1 MQIKAHVR
9 SKVNLLA
16 NVSIALLD
24 SLVCSTWSVA
34 VQVYVPSSPACVGL
48 MVRPVREM
56 ENLAEGVIT
65 AEPFLHTIEREL
77 DEVAWQLN

>member
-1 MQIKAHVR
+1 M
-9 SKVNLLA
+9 
-16 NVSIALLD
+16 
-24 SLVCSTWSVA
+24 
-34 VQVYVPSSPACVGL
+34 GL

-56 ENLAEGVIT
+56 VNLAEGVIT